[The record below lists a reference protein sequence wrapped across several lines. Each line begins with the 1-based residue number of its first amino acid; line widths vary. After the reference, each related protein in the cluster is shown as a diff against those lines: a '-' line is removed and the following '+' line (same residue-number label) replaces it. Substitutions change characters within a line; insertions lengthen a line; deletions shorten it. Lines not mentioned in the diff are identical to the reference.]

1 MRVHF
6 DSRDGRWA
14 IAKDA
19 TFSNLSAL
27 FGIYYLSN
35 GVLTPIRTGIVYEMT
50 WQTTQSYLYC
60 KIAQHVTN
68 GGFNDS
74 TDYYLTIGGLI

>member
-6 DSRDGRWA
+6 NSQDGRWA

-19 TFSNLSAL
+19 TFNNLSAL
-27 FGIYYLSN
+27 FGIYYLNN
-35 GVLTPIRTGIVYEMT
+35 GVLTPIRTGVIYEMT
-50 WQTTQSYLYC
+50 WQNTQQYVYC

-68 GGFNDS
+68 GGFQTG
-74 TDYYLTIGGLI
+74 TDYYLTIGGLF